1 MTKRR
6 GKSTHISSLLF
17 EEVNPYGAVVGEPAA
32 AAARYPLDQIVPDF
46 HQPRQLLPA
55 ALAQA
60 LHQGQMTP
68 AEVMQRWLQPAAPAG
83 DSGRAQEVQ
92 ALRQLATA
100 IERYGLINPIT
111 IRPAGVDE
119 PRPPAAQ
126 YVVVTGERRYWAHV
140 LLALEGREI
149 SEGET
154 LQSPAEIR
162 ASLMPDGTLVR
173 AHQIVENL
181 MREDIN
187 VIEKA
192 NGLWALLYELSYDA
206 YRRQAATAESDAY
219 RRQSTNAFPEEMP
232 LLPWRRVEEALG
244 ISRQYRARIIAVLE
258 LSDEAQALIDR
269 HNLAE
274 ATIRPVVEKLR
285 PYPDLQVQAL
295 QQLIAWQAAEEA
307 DDGPGRQI
315 VPSMRALVARMLG
328 QVTHPAGAEPTPT
341 GQQTASQLRQKVR
354 GTVRFMSRLSPADL
368 DGLAQSIAQ
377 DTQRAEILADLEA
390 LRRQIDQVLL
400 SIKRR

>member
-1 MTKRR
+1 MTKRK

-17 EEVNPYGAVVGEPAA
+17 GEVNPYGAVVGEPAA

-46 HQPRQLLPA
+46 YQPRQLLPA
-55 ALAQA
+55 VLAQA

-68 AEVMQRWLQPAAPAG
+68 AEVMQRWLQPAAQAE
-83 DSGRAQEVQ
+83 DAGRAQEVQ

-219 RRQSTNAFPEEMP
+219 RRHSTNAYPEEMP

-328 QVTHPAGAEPTPT
+328 QVTHQAGAAPTPT

-390 LRRQIDQVLL
+390 LRRQIDQVLV